1 MIGEDKGIQAV
12 HKTARRSKRR
22 TSVTFRSKETLETWL
37 EEFRSAREA
46 GDLIRVIIQ
55 DGSDGSDTGLVIVPV
70 KNSSVSIFMQPIQIG
85 EARWNVTLEPS
96 DENTILNS
104 HQLHSLAS
112 ELAVAAELCS
122 YLEARSIGHD
132 EQSDTPDDD
141 AATAGNA

>member
-1 MIGEDKGIQAV
+1 M
-12 HKTARRSKRR
+12 S
-22 TSVTFRSKETLETWL
+22 FRSKETLEGWL
-37 EEFRSAREA
+37 DEFRSAREA

-70 KNSSVSIFMQPIQIG
+70 KNSSVSIFMQPIHIG

-96 DENTILNS
+96 DKNTVLNS

-122 YLEARSIGHD
+122 FLEARSVGHD
-132 EQSDTPDDD
+132 EQSDAQVDDS
-141 AATAGNA
+141 AAIENV

>member
-1 MIGEDKGIQAV
+1 M
-12 HKTARRSKRR
+12 S
-22 TSVTFRSKETLETWL
+22 FRSKETLESWL

-70 KNSSVSIFMQPIQIG
+70 KNSSVSIFMQPIQVG
-85 EARWNVTLEPS
+85 EARWNITLEPS
-96 DENTILNS
+96 KEDTILNS

-122 YLEARSIGHD
+122 YLEARSIDHD
-132 EQSDTPDDD
+132 EESEPEDVDD
-141 AATAGNA
+141 AATAENA

>member
-1 MIGEDKGIQAV
+1 V
-12 HKTARRSKRR
+12 S
-22 TSVTFRSKETLETWL
+22 FRSKETLETWL
-37 EEFRSAREA
+37 SEFRSAREA

-85 EARWNVTLEPS
+85 EAQWSITLEPS
-96 DENTILNS
+96 DENTVLTS

-132 EQSDTPDDD
+132 EQSDAAPADD
-141 AATAGNA
+141 AATAENA